1 MMHKIK
7 IIFSWLLIGVLFLG
21 ALEPGSDAFA
31 AKKNKYIRMNVKSV
45 TLSKNGMYKLRLYNT
60 KKSQTI
66 VFSSDN
72 ESVATVASTTAQP
85 KLAVVTAVNPGN
97 TYVRATISNS
107 RGRVVRT
114 LKVKVKVTPYAVSVK
129 FGQKKIY
136 LNENKNIK
144 LNTIIKPN
152 ISQEIP
158 LYESSDTDVA
168 TINSRG
174 VVTAVAVGEAVITAT
189 LLSSGQS
196 ASCTVVVKPE
206 PVETAPPAATS
217 TTSAAKNTRSAAAS
231 SSSTLN

>member
-7 IIFSWLLIGVLFLG
+7 IIFSWLLIGILFLG

-31 AKKNKYIRMNVKSV
+31 AKKNKYIRMNVKSI

-60 KKSQTI
+60 KKRQTI

-72 ESVATVASTTAQP
+72 EAVATVVSTTQP
-85 KLAVVTAVNPGN
+85 KLPVVTAVNPGN

-129 FGQKKIY
+129 FGKKKIY
-136 LNENKNIK
+136 LNETKNTK

-168 TINSRG
+168 TVNSRG
-174 VVTAVAVGEAVITAT
+174 IVTAVAAGEAVITAT

-206 PVETAPPAATS
+206 PVETAPPDATS
-217 TTSAAKNTRSAAAS
+217 TTSAAKNIRS
-231 SSSTLN
+231 N

>member
-7 IIFSWLLIGVLFLG
+7 IIFSWLLIGILFLG

-31 AKKNKYIRMNVKSV
+31 AKKNKYIRMNVKSI

-60 KKSQTI
+60 KKRQTI

-72 ESVATVASTTAQP
+72 EAVATVVSTTQP

-129 FGQKKIY
+129 FGKKKIY
-136 LNENKNIK
+136 LNETKNTK

-168 TINSRG
+168 TVNSLG
-174 VVTAVAVGEAVITAT
+174 IVTAVAAGEAVITAT

-206 PVETAPPAATS
+206 PVETAPPDATS
-217 TTSAAKNTRSAAAS
+217 TTSAAKNIRS
-231 SSSTLN
+231 N

>member
-60 KKSQTI
+60 KKRQTI

-72 ESVATVASTTAQP
+72 ESIATVTSTTQP
-85 KLAVVTAVNPGN
+85 KLAVVTAVNLGN

-114 LKVKVKVTPYAVSVK
+114 LKVKVEVTPYAVSVK
-129 FGQKKIY
+129 FGKKKIY
-136 LNENKNIK
+136 LNETKNTK

-168 TINSRG
+168 TVNSRG
-174 VVTAVAVGEAVITAT
+174 IVTAVAAGEAVITAT

-206 PVETAPPAATS
+206 PVETVPPEATS
-217 TTSAAKNTRSAAAS
+217 TTSAAKNIRS
-231 SSSTLN
+231 N

>member
-31 AKKNKYIRMNVKSV
+31 AKKNKYIRMNVKSA

-60 KKSQTI
+60 KKRQTI

-72 ESVATVASTTAQP
+72 ESIATVTSTTQP

-129 FGQKKIY
+129 FGKKKIY
-136 LNENKNIK
+136 LNETKNTK

-168 TINSRG
+168 TVNSRG
-174 VVTAVAVGEAVITAT
+174 IVTAVAAGEAVITAT

-206 PVETAPPAATS
+206 PVETVPPEATS
-217 TTSAAKNTRSAAAS
+217 TTSAAKNIRS
-231 SSSTLN
+231 N

>member
-7 IIFSWLLIGVLFLG
+7 IIFSWLLIGVLLLG

-60 KKSQTI
+60 KKRQTI

-72 ESVATVASTTAQP
+72 ESIATVTSTTQP

-129 FGQKKIY
+129 FGKKKIY
-136 LNENKNIK
+136 LNETKNTK

-168 TINSRG
+168 TVNSRG
-174 VVTAVAVGEAVITAT
+174 IVTAVAAGEAVITAT

-206 PVETAPPAATS
+206 PVETVPPEATS
-217 TTSAAKNTRSAAAS
+217 TTSAAKNIRS
-231 SSSTLN
+231 N

>member
-1 MMHKIK
+1 MMHKNK

-60 KKSQTI
+60 KKRQTI

-72 ESVATVASTTAQP
+72 ESIATVTSTTQP

-129 FGQKKIY
+129 FGKKKIY
-136 LNENKNIK
+136 LNETKNTK

-168 TINSRG
+168 TVNSRG
-174 VVTAVAVGEAVITAT
+174 IVTAVAAGESVITAT

-206 PVETAPPAATS
+206 PVETVPPEATS
-217 TTSAAKNTRSAAAS
+217 TTSAAKNIRS
-231 SSSTLN
+231 N

>member
-60 KKSQTI
+60 KKRQTI

-72 ESVATVASTTAQP
+72 ESIATVTSTTQP

-129 FGQKKIY
+129 YGKKKIY
-136 LNENKNIK
+136 LNETKNTK

-168 TINSRG
+168 TVNSRG
-174 VVTAVAVGEAVITAT
+174 IVTAVAAGEAVITAT

-206 PVETAPPAATS
+206 PVETVPPEATS
-217 TTSAAKNTRSAAAS
+217 TTSAAKNIRS
-231 SSSTLN
+231 N

>member
-1 MMHKIK
+1 MHKIK
-7 IIFSWLLIGVLFLG
+7 IIFSWLLIGVFFLG

-60 KKSQTI
+60 KKRQTI

-72 ESVATVASTTAQP
+72 ESIATVTSTTQP

-129 FGQKKIY
+129 FGKKKIY
-136 LNENKNIK
+136 LNETKNTK

-168 TINSRG
+168 TVNSRG
-174 VVTAVAVGEAVITAT
+174 IVTAVAAGEAVITAT

-206 PVETAPPAATS
+206 PVETAPPDATS
-217 TTSAAKNTRSAAAS
+217 TTSAVKNIRS
-231 SSSTLN
+231 N

>member
-1 MMHKIK
+1 MMHKNK

-60 KKSQTI
+60 KKRQTI

-72 ESVATVASTTAQP
+72 ESIATVTSTTQP

-129 FGQKKIY
+129 FGKKKIY
-136 LNENKNIK
+136 LNETKNTK

-168 TINSRG
+168 TVNSRG
-174 VVTAVAVGEAVITAT
+174 IVTAVAADEAVITAT

-206 PVETAPPAATS
+206 PVETVPPEATS
-217 TTSAAKNTRSAAAS
+217 TTSAAKNIRS
-231 SSSTLN
+231 N

>member
-60 KKSQTI
+60 KKRQTI

-72 ESVATVASTTAQP
+72 ESIATVTSTTQP

-129 FGQKKIY
+129 FGKKKLY
-136 LNENKNIK
+136 LNETKNTK

-168 TINSRG
+168 TVNSRG
-174 VVTAVAVGEAVITAT
+174 IVTAVAAGEAVITAT

-206 PVETAPPAATS
+206 PVETVPPESTS
-217 TTSAAKNTRSAAAS
+217 TTSAAKNIRS
-231 SSSTLN
+231 N

>member
-60 KKSQTI
+60 KKRQTI

-72 ESVATVASTTAQP
+72 ESIATVTSTTQP
-85 KLAVVTAVNPGN
+85 KPAVVIAVNPGN

-129 FGQKKIY
+129 FGKKKIY
-136 LNENKNIK
+136 LNETKNTK

-168 TINSRG
+168 TVNSRG
-174 VVTAVAVGEAVITAT
+174 IVTAVAAGEAVITAT

-206 PVETAPPAATS
+206 PVETVPPEATS
-217 TTSAAKNTRSAAAS
+217 TTSAAKNIRS
-231 SSSTLN
+231 N

>member
-1 MMHKIK
+1 MHKIK
-7 IIFSWLLIGVLFLG
+7 IIFTWLLIGILFLG
-21 ALEPGSDAFA
+21 ALEPGSEAFA

-60 KKSQTI
+60 KKRQTI

-72 ESVATVASTTAQP
+72 ESIATVTSTTQP

-129 FGQKKIY
+129 FGKKKIY
-136 LNENKNIK
+136 LNETKNTK

-168 TINSRG
+168 TVNSRG
-174 VVTAVAVGEAVITAT
+174 IVTAVAAGEAVITAT

-206 PVETAPPAATS
+206 PVETAPPDATS
-217 TTSAAKNTRSAAAS
+217 TTSAAKNIRS
-231 SSSTLN
+231 N

>member
-31 AKKNKYIRMNVKSV
+31 AKKNKYIRMNVESV

-60 KKSQTI
+60 KKRQTI

-72 ESVATVASTTAQP
+72 ESIATVTSTTQP

-129 FGQKKIY
+129 FGKKKIY
-136 LNENKNIK
+136 LNETKNTK

-168 TINSRG
+168 TVNSRG
-174 VVTAVAVGEAVITAT
+174 IVTAVAAGEAVITAT

-206 PVETAPPAATS
+206 PVETVPPEATS
-217 TTSAAKNTRSAAAS
+217 TTSAAKNIRS
-231 SSSTLN
+231 N

>member
-1 MMHKIK
+1 MHKIK

-60 KKSQTI
+60 KKRQTI

-72 ESVATVASTTAQP
+72 ESIATVTSTTQP

-114 LKVKVKVTPYAVSVK
+114 LKVKIKVTPYAVSVK
-129 FGQKKIY
+129 LGKKKIY
-136 LNENKNIK
+136 LNETKNTK

-168 TINSRG
+168 TVNSRG
-174 VVTAVAVGEAVITAT
+174 IVTAVAAGEAVITAT

-206 PVETAPPAATS
+206 PVETAPPDATS
-217 TTSAAKNTRSAAAS
+217 TTSAAKNIRS
-231 SSSTLN
+231 N

>member
-60 KKSQTI
+60 KKRQTI

-72 ESVATVASTTAQP
+72 ESIATVTSTTQP

-129 FGQKKIY
+129 FGKKKIY
-136 LNENKNIK
+136 LNETKNTK

-158 LYESSDTDVA
+158 FYESSDTDVA
-168 TINSRG
+168 TVNSRG
-174 VVTAVAVGEAVITAT
+174 IVTAVAAGEAVITAT

-206 PVETAPPAATS
+206 PVETVPPEATS
-217 TTSAAKNTRSAAAS
+217 TTSAAKNIRS
-231 SSSTLN
+231 N

>member
-1 MMHKIK
+1 M
-7 IIFSWLLIGVLFLG
+7 
-21 ALEPGSDAFA
+21 EPGSDAFA
-31 AKKNKYIRMNVKSV
+31 AKKNKYIRMNVKSI

-60 KKSQTI
+60 KKRQTI

-72 ESVATVASTTAQP
+72 EAVATVVSTTQP

-129 FGQKKIY
+129 FGKKKIY
-136 LNENKNIK
+136 LNETKNTK

-168 TINSRG
+168 TVNSRG
-174 VVTAVAVGEAVITAT
+174 IVTAVAAGEAVITAT

-206 PVETAPPAATS
+206 PVETAPPDATS
-217 TTSAAKNTRSAAAS
+217 TTSAAKNIRS
-231 SSSTLN
+231 N

>member
-60 KKSQTI
+60 KKRQTI

-72 ESVATVASTTAQP
+72 ESIATVTSTTQP
-85 KLAVVTAVNPGN
+85 KLAVVTVVNPGN

-129 FGQKKIY
+129 FGKKKIY
-136 LNENKNIK
+136 LNETKNTK

-168 TINSRG
+168 TVNSRG
-174 VVTAVAVGEAVITAT
+174 IVTAVAAGEAVITAT

-206 PVETAPPAATS
+206 PVETVPPEATS
-217 TTSAAKNTRSAAAS
+217 TTSAAKNIRS
-231 SSSTLN
+231 N

>member
-1 MMHKIK
+1 MHKIK

-60 KKSQTI
+60 KKRQTI

-72 ESVATVASTTAQP
+72 ESIATVTSTTQP
-85 KLAVVTAVNPGN
+85 KLAVVTTVNPGN

-129 FGQKKIY
+129 FGKKKIY
-136 LNENKNIK
+136 LNETKNTK

-168 TINSRG
+168 TVNSRG
-174 VVTAVAVGEAVITAT
+174 IVTAVAAGEAVITAT

-206 PVETAPPAATS
+206 PVETVPPEATS
-217 TTSAAKNTRSAAAS
+217 TTSAAKNIRS
-231 SSSTLN
+231 N

>member
-21 ALEPGSDAFA
+21 ALESGSDAFA

-60 KKSQTI
+60 KKRQTI

-72 ESVATVASTTAQP
+72 ESIATVTSTTQP

-129 FGQKKIY
+129 FGKKKIY
-136 LNENKNIK
+136 LNETKNTK

-168 TINSRG
+168 TVNSRG
-174 VVTAVAVGEAVITAT
+174 IVTAVAAGEAVITAT

-206 PVETAPPAATS
+206 PVETVPPEATS
-217 TTSAAKNTRSAAAS
+217 TTSAAKNIRS
-231 SSSTLN
+231 N

>member
-1 MMHKIK
+1 MMHKNK

-60 KKSQTI
+60 KKRQTI

-72 ESVATVASTTAQP
+72 ESIATVTSTTQP

-129 FGQKKIY
+129 FGKKKIY
-136 LNENKNIK
+136 LNETKNTK

-152 ISQEIP
+152 ISQEIL

-168 TINSRG
+168 TVNSRG
-174 VVTAVAVGEAVITAT
+174 IVTAVAAGEAVITAT

-206 PVETAPPAATS
+206 PVETVPPEATS
-217 TTSAAKNTRSAAAS
+217 TTSAAKNIRS
-231 SSSTLN
+231 N

>member
-60 KKSQTI
+60 KKRQTI

-72 ESVATVASTTAQP
+72 ESIATVTSTTQP
-85 KLAVVTAVNPGN
+85 KLAFVTAVNPGN

-129 FGQKKIY
+129 FGKKKIY
-136 LNENKNIK
+136 LNETKNTK

-168 TINSRG
+168 TVNSRG
-174 VVTAVAVGEAVITAT
+174 IVTAVAAGEAVITAT

-206 PVETAPPAATS
+206 PVETVPPEATS
-217 TTSAAKNTRSAAAS
+217 TTSAAKNIRS
-231 SSSTLN
+231 N

>member
-60 KKSQTI
+60 KKRQTI

-72 ESVATVASTTAQP
+72 ESIATVTSTTQP
-85 KLAVVTAVNPGN
+85 KLAVVTAVNLGN

-129 FGQKKIY
+129 FGKKKIY
-136 LNENKNIK
+136 LNETKNTK

-168 TINSRG
+168 TVNSRG
-174 VVTAVAVGEAVITAT
+174 IVTTVAAGEAVITAT

-206 PVETAPPAATS
+206 PVETVPPEATS
-217 TTSAAKNTRSAAAS
+217 TTSAAKNIRS
-231 SSSTLN
+231 N

>member
-7 IIFSWLLIGVLFLG
+7 IIFTWLLIGILFLG

-60 KKSQTI
+60 KKRQTI

-72 ESVATVASTTAQP
+72 ESIATVTSTAQP

-129 FGQKKIY
+129 FGKKKIY
-136 LNENKNIK
+136 LNETKNTK

-168 TINSRG
+168 TVNSRG
-174 VVTAVAVGEAVITAT
+174 IVTAVAAGEAVITAT

-206 PVETAPPAATS
+206 PVETAPPDATS
-217 TTSAAKNTRSAAAS
+217 TTSAAKNIRS
-231 SSSTLN
+231 N

>member
-1 MMHKIK
+1 MHKIK
-7 IIFSWLLIGVLFLG
+7 IIFTWLLIGVFFLG
-21 ALEPGSDAFA
+21 ALEPGSEAFA

-60 KKSQTI
+60 KKRQTI

-72 ESVATVASTTAQP
+72 ESIATVTSTTQP

-129 FGQKKIY
+129 LGKKKIY
-136 LNENKNIK
+136 LNETKNTK

-168 TINSRG
+168 TVNSRG
-174 VVTAVAVGEAVITAT
+174 IVTAVAAGEAVITAT

-206 PVETAPPAATS
+206 PVETAPPDATS
-217 TTSAAKNTRSAAAS
+217 TTSAAKNIRS
-231 SSSTLN
+231 N

>member
-60 KKSQTI
+60 KKRQTI

-72 ESVATVASTTAQP
+72 ESIATVTSTTQP

-129 FGQKKIY
+129 FGKKKIY
-136 LNENKNIK
+136 LNETKNTK
-144 LNTIIKPN
+144 LNTTIKPN

-168 TINSRG
+168 TVNSRG
-174 VVTAVAVGEAVITAT
+174 IVTAVAAGEAVITAT

-206 PVETAPPAATS
+206 PVETVPPEATS
-217 TTSAAKNTRSAAAS
+217 TTSAAKNIRS
-231 SSSTLN
+231 N

>member
-60 KKSQTI
+60 KKRQTI

-72 ESVATVASTTAQP
+72 ESIATVTSTTQP
-85 KLAVVTAVNPGN
+85 KLAVVTTVNPGN

-129 FGQKKIY
+129 FGKKKIY
-136 LNENKNIK
+136 LNETKNTK

-168 TINSRG
+168 TVNSRG
-174 VVTAVAVGEAVITAT
+174 IVTAVAAGEAVITAT

-206 PVETAPPAATS
+206 PVETVPPEATS
-217 TTSAAKNTRSAAAS
+217 TTSAAKNIRS
-231 SSSTLN
+231 N

>member
-1 MMHKIK
+1 MHKNK

-60 KKSQTI
+60 KKRQTI

-72 ESVATVASTTAQP
+72 ESIATVTSTTQP

-129 FGQKKIY
+129 FGKKKIY
-136 LNENKNIK
+136 LNETKNTK

-168 TINSRG
+168 TVNSRG
-174 VVTAVAVGEAVITAT
+174 IVTAVAAGEAVITAT

-206 PVETAPPAATS
+206 PVETVPPEATS
-217 TTSAAKNTRSAAAS
+217 TTSAAKNIRS
-231 SSSTLN
+231 N

>member
-7 IIFSWLLIGVLFLG
+7 IIFTWLLIGVFFLG
-21 ALEPGSDAFA
+21 ALEPGSEAFA

-60 KKSQTI
+60 KKRQTI

-72 ESVATVASTTAQP
+72 ESIATVTSTTQP

-129 FGQKKIY
+129 LGKKKIY
-136 LNENKNIK
+136 LNETKNTK

-168 TINSRG
+168 TVNSRG
-174 VVTAVAVGEAVITAT
+174 IVTAVAAGEAVITAT

-196 ASCTVVVKPE
+196 ASCTVIVKPE
-206 PVETAPPAATS
+206 PVETAPPDATS
-217 TTSAAKNTRSAAAS
+217 TTSAAKNIRS
-231 SSSTLN
+231 N

>member
-60 KKSQTI
+60 KKRQTI

-72 ESVATVASTTAQP
+72 ESIATVTSTTQP

-129 FGQKKIY
+129 FGKKKIY
-136 LNENKNIK
+136 LNETKNTK
-144 LNTIIKPN
+144 LNTIMKPN

-168 TINSRG
+168 TVNSRG
-174 VVTAVAVGEAVITAT
+174 IVTAVAAGEAVITAT

-206 PVETAPPAATS
+206 PVETVPPEATS
-217 TTSAAKNTRSAAAS
+217 TTSAAKNIRS
-231 SSSTLN
+231 N

>member
-7 IIFSWLLIGVLFLG
+7 IIFSLLLIGVFFLG

-60 KKSQTI
+60 KKRQTI

-72 ESVATVASTTAQP
+72 ESIATVTSTTQP

-129 FGQKKIY
+129 FGKKKIY
-136 LNENKNIK
+136 LNETKNTK

-168 TINSRG
+168 TVNSRG
-174 VVTAVAVGEAVITAT
+174 IVTAVAAGEAVITAT

-206 PVETAPPAATS
+206 PVETVPPEATS
-217 TTSAAKNTRSAAAS
+217 TTSAAKNIRS
-231 SSSTLN
+231 N

>member
-1 MMHKIK
+1 MMHKNK

-60 KKSQTI
+60 KKRQTI

-72 ESVATVASTTAQP
+72 ESIATVTSTTQP

-129 FGQKKIY
+129 FGRKKIY
-136 LNENKNIK
+136 LNETKNTK

-168 TINSRG
+168 TVNSRG
-174 VVTAVAVGEAVITAT
+174 IVTAVAAGEAVITAT

-206 PVETAPPAATS
+206 PVETVPPEATS
-217 TTSAAKNTRSAAAS
+217 TTSAAKNIRS
-231 SSSTLN
+231 N

>member
-7 IIFSWLLIGVLFLG
+7 IIFSWLLIGILFLG

-31 AKKNKYIRMNVKSV
+31 AKKNKYIRMNVKSI

-60 KKSQTI
+60 KKRQTI

-72 ESVATVASTTAQP
+72 EAVATVVSTTQP

-129 FGQKKIY
+129 FGKKKIY
-136 LNENKNIK
+136 LNETKNTK

-168 TINSRG
+168 TVNSRG
-174 VVTAVAVGEAVITAT
+174 IVTAVAAGEAVITVT

-206 PVETAPPAATS
+206 PVETAPPDATS
-217 TTSAAKNTRSAAAS
+217 TTSAAKNIRS
-231 SSSTLN
+231 N

>member
-1 MMHKIK
+1 MMHKNK
-7 IIFSWLLIGVLFLG
+7 IIFSFFLIGVLFLG

-60 KKSQTI
+60 KKRQTI

-72 ESVATVASTTAQP
+72 ESIATVTSTTQP

-129 FGQKKIY
+129 FGKKKIY
-136 LNENKNIK
+136 LNETKNTK

-168 TINSRG
+168 TVNSRG
-174 VVTAVAVGEAVITAT
+174 IVTAVAAGEAVITAT

-206 PVETAPPAATS
+206 PVETVPPEATS
-217 TTSAAKNTRSAAAS
+217 TTSAAKNIRS
-231 SSSTLN
+231 N

>member
-60 KKSQTI
+60 KKRQTI

-72 ESVATVASTTAQP
+72 ESIATVTSTTQP

-129 FGQKKIY
+129 FGKKKIY
-136 LNENKNIK
+136 LNETKNTK

-168 TINSRG
+168 TVNSRG
-174 VVTAVAVGEAVITAT
+174 IVTAVAADEAVITAT

-206 PVETAPPAATS
+206 PVETVPPEATS
-217 TTSAAKNTRSAAAS
+217 TTSAAKNIRS
-231 SSSTLN
+231 N

>member
-60 KKSQTI
+60 KKRQTI

-72 ESVATVASTTAQP
+72 ESIATVTSTTQP

-129 FGQKKIY
+129 FGKKKIY
-136 LNENKNIK
+136 LNETKNTK

-158 LYESSDTDVA
+158 LYESDTDVA
-168 TINSRG
+168 TVNSRG
-174 VVTAVAVGEAVITAT
+174 IVTAVAAGEAVITAT

-206 PVETAPPAATS
+206 PVETVPPEATS
-217 TTSAAKNTRSAAAS
+217 TTSAAKNIRS
-231 SSSTLN
+231 N

>member
-60 KKSQTI
+60 KKRQTI

-72 ESVATVASTTAQP
+72 ESIATVTSTTQP

-129 FGQKKIY
+129 FGKKKIY
-136 LNENKNIK
+136 LNETKNTK

-168 TINSRG
+168 TVNSRG
-174 VVTAVAVGEAVITAT
+174 IVTAVAAGEAVIMAT

-206 PVETAPPAATS
+206 PVETVPPEATS
-217 TTSAAKNTRSAAAS
+217 TTSAAKNIRS
-231 SSSTLN
+231 N

>member
-7 IIFSWLLIGVLFLG
+7 IIFTWLLIGILFLG

-60 KKSQTI
+60 KKRQTI

-72 ESVATVASTTAQP
+72 ESIATVTSTTQP

-129 FGQKKIY
+129 FGKKKIY
-136 LNENKNIK
+136 LNETKNTK

-168 TINSRG
+168 TVNSRG
-174 VVTAVAVGEAVITAT
+174 IVTAVAAGEAVITAT

-196 ASCTVVVKPE
+196 ASCTVIVKPE
-206 PVETAPPAATS
+206 PVETAPPDATS
-217 TTSAAKNTRSAAAS
+217 TTSAAKNIRS
-231 SSSTLN
+231 N